1 MSHNYRLYTFV
12 AGLYLSDLQKGLQTA
27 HVVSELHTL
36 YRSYSGADA
45 RETAILDEWAELDK
59 TIIILSAE
67 NHAGVENAFNMFGPM
82 AMTSLRLPMALFYED
97 KASMNG
103 MATACGVIVPQV
115 LWDVTYTPS
124 QSFAGPDGQMP
135 CWKPAFYQHIPL
147 NGDPTIIYGEGSV
160 EFSFCKLLKSF
171 RFA

>member
-36 YRSYSGADA
+36 YRSYTGVDT

-59 TIIILSAE
+59 TIIILSAD
-67 NHAGVENAFNMFGPM
+67 NHAGVLNAFNMFGPM
-82 AMTSLRLPMALFYED
+82 AVTSLQLPIALFRED
-97 KASMNG
+97 EQSMNG
-103 MATACGVIVPQV
+103 MATACGVIVPQT
-115 LWDVTYTPS
+115 LWDVTYTAS
-124 QSFAGPDGQMP
+124 QSFTGTDGKMP
-135 CWKPAFYQHIPL
+135 SWRPAFYQHIPT
-147 NGDPTIIYGEGSV
+147 NGDPAIIYGEDTI
-160 EFSFCKLLKSF
+160 EFSFCKLLKSY